1 MALATQCPHCHTT
14 FRVAHDQLKLRAGLV
29 RCGACKQI
37 FNGIENLLRPEQQPG
52 TSAVA
57 PSPTSTP
64 ASVPAT
70 AATPTAAPA
79 SERPPVGMQVTPPAP
94 GPTTAPT
101 APASSV
107 VDFYLPE
114 EMEQEAAAET
124 TDTRPP
130 HMPQETAFE
139 EGAPN
144 DARDA
149 DAGAPSRSEEH
160 DGANEDFTEASRQ
173 VRSATA
179 PQNVE
184 PEDDPLLRMT
194 LMDVSEDGTAHDSEQ
209 GLIDPERPDPID
221 QAIADLERKPL
232 RAAGEEDDY
241 EEPEFVRQ
249 GRRRQRRSRAMRWVL
264 GLGSAI
270 LLLAFAAQAA
280 YVFRDQ
286 LAAHFPQTKPLLLEA
301 CAWLDC
307 QVGLPAQIDVVAIET
322 SELQTLAANSNTLG
336 LTILLRNHASVA
348 QAWPHLEL
356 TLNDSAE
363 KPLVRRVFAP
373 AEYLPNGVNARL
385 GFPSQSEQ
393 AVRLYFEPEGI
404 KASGYRVY
412 LFYP

>member
-1 MALATQCPHCHTT
+1 
-14 FRVAHDQLKLRAGLV
+14 
-29 RCGACKQI
+29 
-37 FNGIENLLRPEQQPG
+37 
-52 TSAVA
+52 
-57 PSPTSTP
+57 
-64 ASVPAT
+64 
-70 AATPTAAPA
+70 
-79 SERPPVGMQVTPPAP
+79 
-94 GPTTAPT
+94 
-101 APASSV
+101 
-107 VDFYLPE
+107 
-114 EMEQEAAAET
+114 MEQEADAEA
-124 TDTRPP
+124 TDTRRS
-130 HMPQETAFE
+130 HVAQDSGFE
-139 EGAPN
+139 KGAQDEASNSGP
-144 DARDA
+144 
-149 DAGAPSRSEEH
+149 GAPSTSEEH
-160 DGANEDFTEASRQ
+160 DSPDENLTEGSVQ
-173 VRSATA
+173 VRGTPA
-179 PQNVE
+179 PENVG

-194 LMDVSEDGTAHDSEQ
+194 LMDVSEDSGAYHNGQ
-209 GLIDPERPDPID
+209 GPSDGERPDPID
-221 QAIADLERKPL
+221 QAIADLQRKPL
-232 RAAGEEDDY
+232 RAASEDDY

-249 GRRRQRRSRAMRWVL
+249 GRRRQRRSRAMRWFL

-270 LLLAFAAQAA
+270 LLLAFAAQAT
-280 YVFRDQ
+280 YVYRDQ

-307 QVGLPAQIDVVAIET
+307 QIGLPAQIDAVAIET

-373 AEYLPNGVNARL
+373 AEYLPNGVNVRL